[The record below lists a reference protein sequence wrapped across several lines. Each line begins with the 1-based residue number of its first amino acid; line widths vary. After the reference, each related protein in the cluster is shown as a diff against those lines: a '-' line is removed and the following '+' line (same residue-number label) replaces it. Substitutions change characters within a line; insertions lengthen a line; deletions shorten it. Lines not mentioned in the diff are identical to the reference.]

1 MSKKDTELLLKLFDK
16 FTFGVMTCTSPM
28 VLCEDCPY
36 FKGACKSEMRHDA
49 EKIRQAIE
57 KGGKINGT

>member
-16 FTFGVMTCTSPM
+16 FTLGAMTCISPIYT
-28 VLCEDCPY
+28 CDECPY
-36 FKGACKSEMRHDA
+36 FKGLCKSEMKHDA

-57 KGGKINGT
+57 KGGKLT